1 MVSYPVCLL
10 KMAAAV
16 QKTVWETESAFMA
29 QWHPIP
35 NIRNVH
41 TDHQNLWHVLASH
54 GAEDVYNGISRPPA
68 EGKYLKKSICTKAP
82 RESDIYPVFSVTC
95 GRFGE
100 YFGSLWCLALYVH
113 LAFVCVV
120 RVMCL
125 DGAGSNISYQLLLS
139 LHKFERRVHS
149 LFLAA

>member
-16 QKTVWETESAFMA
+16 RKTVWET
-29 QWHPIP
+29 PIP

-68 EGKYLKKSICTKAP
+68 
-82 RESDIYPVFSVTC
+82 
-95 GRFGE
+95 
-100 YFGSLWCLALYVH
+100 
-113 LAFVCVV
+113 
-120 RVMCL
+120 
-125 DGAGSNISYQLLLS
+125 
-139 LHKFERRVHS
+139 
-149 LFLAA
+149 